1 LRDRGFAP
9 IRDYAL
15 IGDGRTAALVARDG
29 SVDWLCLPNL
39 DSPSVFGALLD
50 NERGGSFVLR
60 PAVPFSVT
68 RGYRPDSNIL
78 ETTFTTDR
86 GRVRIVDA
94 MPLPGEELCPIRE
107 LARAVEGLEGTVP
120 MEWSVSPRFH
130 YGRGRTTFD
139 RRGCIPVATCGGH
152 AVAISSWDAG
162 TPVWN
167 GGALQA
173 SMTITAGAGALIAL
187 TAAYEEPL
195 VFPSRRAVEA
205 RVAATD
211 RFWKEWTA
219 ARSYDG
225 PWRDAVMRSALAL
238 KLMIFSASG
247 ASVAAPTTS
256 LPEEIGG
263 IRNWDYRYCWIRDSA
278 FLIDALFRLGCRT
291 EAQALFW
298 WFMQATALTA
308 PHLQVLYRLDGG
320 SRAPEQTLDLSGY
333 LGSRPVRI
341 GNGAVDQRQLDV
353 YGDLLE
359 TVWIYARG
367 NHRLDP
373 DTGRRVAE
381 IADHVCGIWRNT
393 DAGIWEMRGEPRHFT
408 HSKVMCWVALDRT
421 IRLAEEGAVPRRS
434 IGRWR
439 REAAAIVDFVDT
451 RCWSE
456 RSRSYVQYAG
466 GDDLDASL
474 LMLSLMGYGGAD
486 SPRVASTVDAVARE
500 LRKGPYVYRYRTR
513 DGLPGNEGCFL
524 NCSFWLAGA
533 LARKGRV
540 ADARTLMA
548 DLLAEAN
555 DVGLYAEEI
564 DPASGAFL
572 GNFPQALVHL
582 SLIDAALAVGEAEQ
596 ASEGPHK
603 GKASA

>member
-50 NERGGSFVLR
+50 HERGGSFVLR
-60 PAVPFSVT
+60 PTVPFSVT
-68 RGYRPDSNIL
+68 RAYRPDSNIL
-78 ETTFTTDR
+78 ETTFATDG
-86 GRVRIVDA
+86 GRVRVVDA

-107 LARAVEGLEGTVP
+107 LARGVEGLEGTVP

-130 YGRGRTTFD
+130 YGQGRTTFD

-162 TPVWN
+162 APVWN
-167 GGALQA
+167 AGALQA
-173 SMTITAGAGALIAL
+173 TMTITAGASALIAL

-205 RVAATD
+205 RLAATD

-219 ARSYDG
+219 ARSYGG

-320 SRAPEQTLDLSGY
+320 SRAPERTLNLSGY
-333 LGSRPVRI
+333 LGSRPVRT

-359 TVWIYARG
+359 TVWLYAKG
-367 NHRLDP
+367 NHRLDS

-381 IADHVCGIWRNT
+381 IADHVCDIWRST

-421 IRLAEEGAVPRRS
+421 IRLAEEGVVPRRA

-439 REAAAIVDFVDT
+439 REAAGIVDFVDT
-451 RCWSE
+451 CCWSE
-456 RSRSYVQYAG
+456 SRRSYVQYAG
-466 GDDLDASL
+466 GNDLDASL
-474 LMLSLMGYGGAD
+474 LMLALMGYGGAD

-500 LRKGPYVYRYRTR
+500 LRNGPYVYRYRTG

-533 LARKGRV
+533 LARNGRV
-540 ADARTLMA
+540 ADARALMSE
-548 DLLAEAN
+548 LLAEAN
-555 DVGLYAEEI
+555 DVGLYSEEI
-564 DPASGAFL
+564 DPSSGAFL

-596 ASEGPHK
+596 SSQGPHK